1 MSKSI
6 NLNCECVH
14 NVHCWNAKSINHETF
29 IQLLMKDELWLNL
42 ERRPE
47 HIDNLAKSIIE

>member
-29 IQLLMKDELWLNL
+29 IHLLMKDELWLNL